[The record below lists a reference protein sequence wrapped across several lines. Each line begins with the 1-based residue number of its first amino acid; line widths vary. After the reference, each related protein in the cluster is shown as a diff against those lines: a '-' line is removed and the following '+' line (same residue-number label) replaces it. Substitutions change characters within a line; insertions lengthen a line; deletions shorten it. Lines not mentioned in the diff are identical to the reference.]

1 MSMVCCLERAA
12 CGGVTELWRNQG
24 NEIFLRAFFT
34 IVAGFPAGD
43 VMTVLP
49 RVQFTCTKYPTIIV
63 CGMRNG
69 MIEDVIIKRT
79 SGMLSFF
86 FSLFFSRN
94 QSFPQQVRKSCPPP
108 IRHTHH
114 RADPFDPSVAPVLI
128 PLPIVPRIVPPP
140 SSLPHPLCHTTLLR
154 ISHPITTTLPS
165 HFSSISTLSL
175 ARACMCVYVCGLR
188 SRLLAFRLFS
198 NPTQRYSHDI
208 PSLLVAIV
216 TPPPNIEQ
224 IKERIVRSY
233 CLYLSIISSLF

>member
-1 MSMVCCLERAA
+1 MVCCLERAA

-69 MIEDVIIKRT
+69 MIEDVIKRT

-94 QSFPQQVRKSCPPP
+94 QSFPQQVRKFCPPP

-165 HFSSISTLSL
+165 HFSSISTLSRVCAR
-175 ARACMCVYVCGLR
+175 ARACMYMYAACDRACSHFDY
-188 SRLLAFRLFS
+188 SR
-198 NPTQRYSHDI
+198 
-208 PSLLVAIV
+208 
-216 TPPPNIEQ
+216 TPPNDILTIFP
-224 IKERIVRSY
+224 RF
-233 CLYLSIISSLF
+233 SSLSLPHHQTSNKSRKESFVVIASICR